1 MDIVD
6 QIDGRRDATGADD
19 LADLASGAVMA
30 AALAAALAA
39 G

>member
-6 QIDGRRDATGADD
+6 QIDGRRDATGADG
-19 LADLASGAVMA
+19 LADLASAGVMA
-30 AALAAALAA
+30 VALAA